1 MSWNN
6 LTEDTQQIILNHDCR
21 AIVAAKVCLCDDE
34 CYNTQKCCVSFLQ
47 VEGTWLSGN
56 FACNVDEDLIP
67 EWEDDDPIIECWMDF
82 SLRKKDSGVLVLPCG
97 DGWIEVGML
106 KNVYIPMYTTWHG
119 VMTQTS
125 TTKIRYNC
133 VWFHD
138 VSVYEKCD
146 KTGWPGYSL
155 HVIQDN
161 KYVTHDE
168 CGSKD
173 PFNVYF
179 HLDP

>member
-1 MSWNN
+1 
-6 LTEDTQQIILNHDCR
+6 
-21 AIVAAKVCLCDDE
+21 
-34 CYNTQKCCVSFLQ
+34 
-47 VEGTWLSGN
+47 
-56 FACNVDEDLIP
+56 
-67 EWEDDDPIIECWMDF
+67 
-82 SLRKKDSGVLVLPCG
+82 
-97 DGWIEVGML
+97 ML
-106 KNVYIPMYTTWHG
+106 KMCTFQCTTWHG